1 MNKEK
6 ELIDKLID
14 LAFAEDIGDG
24 DHTTLS
30 CIPATAMGKS
40 KLLIKEAGV
49 LAGIEVAKEIFNRF
63 DPSMKVEVFIN
74 DGTEVKPGDVAM
86 IVEGKVQSLLQTERL
101 MLNVMQRMS
110 GIATMTRKYA
120 RQLEGT
126 HTRVLDT
133 RKTTR
138 VCVSSKDGS
147 QNRWRCKPSY
157 RSVRHDSAER
167 QSRGF
172 CRRHRQSDQPCQGLL
187 QGKGQGPED

>member
-120 RQLEGT
+120 KVNWKEQIPVCLIPAKQLP
-126 HTRVLDT
+126 
-133 RKTTR
+133 
-138 VCVSSKDGS
+138 VCVSSKKWQS
-147 QNRWRCKPSY
+147 K
-157 RSVRHDSAER
+157 SVAE
-167 QSRGF
+167 
-172 CRRHRQSDQPCQGLL
+172 
-187 QGKGQGPED
+187 